1 MHHVQRMSRPVT
13 PPVAADAIIE
23 LVDRPGRPIVLIERK
38 YPPPGYA
45 IPGGFMDV
53 GETVEQAAVREALE
67 ETGLHVR
74 LTALLGVYSDPARDP
89 RGQTVSVVYVAEAEG
104 EPEAR
109 DDARALDIYHPD
121 ALPAPLAFDHARILA
136 DYRRWRESG
145 RLPGL
150 PV

>member
-1 MHHVQRMSRPVT
+1 
-13 PPVAADAIIE
+13 
-23 LVDRPGRPIVLIERK
+23 
-38 YPPPGYA
+38 
-45 IPGGFMDV
+45 MDV